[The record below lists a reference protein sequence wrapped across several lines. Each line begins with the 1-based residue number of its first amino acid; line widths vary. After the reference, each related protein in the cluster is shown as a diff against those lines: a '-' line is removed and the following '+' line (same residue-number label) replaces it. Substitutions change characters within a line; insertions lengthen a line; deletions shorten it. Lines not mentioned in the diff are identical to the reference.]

1 MIVAE
6 LKNLVR
12 DALDDLKGLNVRCL
26 DVRELTDMVDYMIFV
41 NGTSSTHVRA
51 LVNNVIKRC
60 KENSIKPLG
69 VEGQQSGD
77 WVLID
82 LTDLLVHVMLPATR
96 EFYDLERLWSTFE
109 STDDQTNLQTP
120 CGNGTVGPPSAHR
133 PLN

>member
-1 MIVAE
+1 MIVVE
-6 LKNLVR
+6 LKNLVT

-41 NGTSSTHVRA
+41 NGTSNTHVRA
-51 LVNNVIKRC
+51 LVNNVINRC

-82 LTDLLVHVMLPATR
+82 LTDLLVHVMLPSTR
-96 EFYDLERLWSTFE
+96 EFYDLERLWSTFQF
-109 STDDQTNLQTP
+109 TDNQTNLQT
-120 CGNGTVGPPSAHR
+120 
-133 PLN
+133 